1 MKKLLFLAA
10 MAPLFSFA
18 QPLNTMNNPNLPGY
32 EIPSQQR
39 MQVQMQTQQMQQKG
53 MLNQQLQTQNRVQQ
67 QHLDTQIN
75 NDTRRVLQSQPGG
88 SRPERAASAAKYL
101 RGHVKP
107 ERQRAG
113 TYAAAEDQRQ
123 YAKTLKTA

>member
-18 QPLNTMNNPNLPGY
+18 QPLNTMNNPNHPGY

-88 SRPERAASAAKYL
+88 AGLNGQQVLPNTSGGMLSQSANGQEHMLQPKTNGSML
-101 RGHVKP
+101 KP
-107 ERQRAG
+107 
-113 TYAAAEDQRQ
+113 
-123 YAKTLKTA
+123 

>member
-39 MQVQMQTQQMQQKG
+39 MQVQMQTQQVQQKG

-88 SRPERAASAAKYL
+88 AGLNGQQVLPNTSGGMLSQSANGQEHMLQPKTNGSML
-101 RGHVKP
+101 KP
-107 ERQRAG
+107 
-113 TYAAAEDQRQ
+113 
-123 YAKTLKTA
+123 